1 MNILALGDV
10 VSQTGCEFIRKKL
23 PALKKLKN
31 IKLCIAN
38 AENSAKGNGMTPES
52 VKHLFNSG
60 VDLVTGG
67 NHTFRRNEVYDFL
80 DQRNDVVR
88 PYNYPDGAP
97 GKGIAFIDLGYTTV
111 AVINLLG
118 TTGMESIGN
127 PFLAA
132 DKALKEAENS
142 KIILVD
148 FHAEATSEKKALGFY
163 LSGKVSAVFGTHTH
177 VQTADECILDGGT
190 GYITDLGMCGVK
202 NSVLGVKKELIIRK
216 FKTNLPVRFEAE
228 EDKECIIN
236 GCIFDIDEKSG
247 KCVDVERIIFL

>member
-10 VSQTGCEFIRKKL
+10 VSQTGCEFVRKKL

-67 NHTFRRNEVYDFL
+67 NHTFRRSEVYDFL

-118 TTGMESIGN
+118 TTDMESVGN

-142 KIILVD
+142 KIVLVD

-163 LSGKVSAVFGTHTH
+163 LSGKVSAIFGTHTH

-228 EDKECIIN
+228 ENKECIIN

-247 KCVDVERIIFL
+247 KCVNVERINFL